1 MQFNYDSMNA
11 RYGSD
16 LLQVERLSVTFKGR
30 DGEIPALRDISLH
43 LAHNECLAIVGE
55 SGCGKSVIA
64 QAIMRLLPEEAEIS
78 GNIKYNDINLFVRT
92 DEEMNHIRGKEIAM
106 VYQSPDRALNPIYK
120 IGRQLVDPM
129 VMHGICSRE
138 EGYMKAKEILTKL
151 GFNNADELMSLYPWM
166 CSGGM
171 CQRILFS
178 AAYLLQPKIII
189 ADEPT
194 KGLDADRISDI
205 EQMLNMACT
214 TDTGILLITHDLKL
228 AQRVAHRMMIVYAGI
243 IVESGEV
250 SEIFS
255 NPLHPYTRGLIRSMP
270 ENGFH
275 PISGISPALSDL
287 PAGCVFHPRCT
298 QAMQSCQ
305 EQTPDLKYSKN
316 RENGRESDS
325 NTHMVRC
332 LC

>member
-1 MQFNYDSMNA
+1 MNH
-11 RYGSD
+11 GSD
-16 LLQVERLSVTFKGR
+16 LLQVEKLSVMFKGR
-30 DGEIPALRDISLH
+30 DRDIPALRDISLH

-64 QAIMRLLPEEAEIS
+64 QAIMRLLPEEAEVA
-78 GNIKYNDINLFVRT
+78 GNVKYNGIDLFLRT

-106 VYQSPDRALNPIYK
+106 IYQSPERALNPIYK

-138 EGYMKAKEILTKL
+138 VAYIKAKEILTKL
-151 GFNNADELMSLYPWM
+151 GFNNADELMNFYPWM

-178 AAYLLQPKIII
+178 AAYLLQPNIII

-205 EQMLNMACT
+205 EHMLNMACS
-214 TDTGILLITHDLKL
+214 TDAGVLLITHDLKL
-228 AQRVAHRMMIVYAGI
+228 AKRVAHRVMIVYAGI

-250 SEIFS
+250 SEVFS

-275 PISGISPALSDL
+275 PISGISPALSEL

-298 QAMQSCQ
+298 QSMQNCQ
-305 EQTPDLKYSKN
+305 SQIPDLK
-316 RENGRESDS
+316 ENKIENDS
-325 NTHMVRC
+325 TKHMVRC

>member
-1 MQFNYDSMNA
+1 MIDESGIQVIKH
-11 RYGSD
+11 GSN
-16 LLQVERLSVTFKGR
+16 LLQVERLSVVFKGR
-30 DGEIPALRDISLH
+30 DGDIPALRDISLH
-43 LAHNECLAIVGE
+43 LAHNECLAIIGE

-64 QAIMRLLPEEAEIS
+64 QAIMRLLPEDAEIS
-78 GNIKYNDINLFVRT
+78 GCVKYNGIDLFLKA

-106 VYQSPDRALNPIYK
+106 VYQSPDLALNPIYK
-120 IGRQLVDPM
+120 IGRQLTDPM

-138 EGYMKAKEILTKL
+138 VAYIKAKEILKKL
-151 GFNNADELMSLYPWM
+151 GFNNADELMNFYPWM

-214 TDTGILLITHDLKL
+214 TDAGVLLITHDLKL
-228 AQRVAHRMMIVYAGI
+228 AKRVAHRVMIVYAGT

-250 SEIFS
+250 SEVFS

-275 PISGISPALSDL
+275 PISGISPALSEL
-287 PAGCVFHPRCT
+287 PTGCVFHPRCR
-298 QAMQSCQ
+298 QAMQNCK
-305 EQTPDLKYSKN
+305 EKIPDLKKK
-316 RENGRESDS
+316 ENEAT
-325 NTHMVRC
+325 NHMVRC